1 MDTKILDFIE
11 EAYIELDKIKVKEI
25 NKSAMDF
32 GFKKGIELINIITFN
47 EIDEFIKAIINN
59 EDFEIETTVYF
70 FQGESKYCF
79 LKYLSNYNVL
89 IIKDQTEKEL
99 VKKVKSDFITS
110 LSHEIRTPLSV
121 AKGNIY
127 LAIDLLKDNE
137 AIKPLK
143 KVRDSINKIERILDQ
158 LTLLSLAE
166 FENYVLKFEIFDPQK
181 IFEDVKNDLEE
192 KIKRKNVSI
201 DPDLNVEM
209 LKGDPFVI
217 YTILRNLISN
227 AVKYSYE
234 NSRVYVSIFE
244 DKIIVKD
251 EGIGIRDEEKERVFE
266 RFYRGVDAKKYAR
279 GSGLGLAIVKY
290 LCNLAGYKIEYN
302 SQWMVG
308 STFIIHLNTDM

>member
-127 LAIDLLKDNE
+127 LAMDILNDNE

-201 DPDLNVEM
+201 DLDLNVEM